1 MIGHKVTILNQMSFF
16 LEIFMFFFYT
26 FIVAKQCDFFTIRYA
41 PENGSFVQL
50 DFKADVSTDVSV
62 FFGSFSLV
70 L

>member
-1 MIGHKVTILNQMSFF
+1 
-16 LEIFMFFFYT
+16 MFFVYT
-26 FIVAKQCDFFTIRYA
+26 FVVVKQCDFFPIRYA
-41 PENGSFVQL
+41 PENGSFVHL

>member
-1 MIGHKVTILNQMSFF
+1 MIFIRNFNVFF
-16 LEIFMFFFYT
+16 NT
-26 FIVAKQCDFFTIRYA
+26 FIVVKQCDFFPIRYA
-41 PENGSFVQL
+41 PENGSFVYL